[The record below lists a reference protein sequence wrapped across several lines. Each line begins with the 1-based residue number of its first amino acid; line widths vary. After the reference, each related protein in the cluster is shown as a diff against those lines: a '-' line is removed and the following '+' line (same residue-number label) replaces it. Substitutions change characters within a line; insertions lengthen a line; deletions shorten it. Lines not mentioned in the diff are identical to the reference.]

1 MKKLSILVV
10 DDEKGY
16 RDEISEYLIDC
27 GFNVLKAEK
36 PSQALEI
43 LYSDSIDIAIVDL
56 KLPEMDGITL
66 LKKMLEFDPE
76 IAVILIS
83 GHGDME
89 SVIKAMREGAL
100 DFFAK
105 PFDLIDIQYSIE
117 RTQKYLTLHE
127 QISEIRRTYEKL
139 LSSQDAGKRYQII
152 GKSESM
158 KNILHLMKHV
168 ADTKNT
174 DVLITGESGTGKEL
188 VARGIHN
195 LSERKDK
202 PFMPVDCGAIPESLF
217 ESELFGHTQGAFTG
231 ASDQKKGKFELAHG
245 GTLFLDEINNLPLNL
260 QPKFLRAIQEKEI
273 QRLGDEKSTKVDVR
287 IIVASNNDIY
297 EDVKKG
303 AMREDLFYRIHEFK
317 IDLPTLKERKDDILT
332 IAQYFLDEINTAY
345 HKNITG
351 FTQSATKLLENYSW
365 PGNIREL
372 KSVIKSAVLL
382 TDSSMIDS
390 DHLVLK
396 DVRREESNQQL
407 GNTKDEDGL
416 LLDKFTDRTEEDII
430 KKALIKAKYNKTK
443 AAELLGISRSQF
455 YKKLEKYGL

>member
-1 MKKLSILVV
+1 MNKILII
-10 DDEKGY
+10 DDDK
-16 RDEISEYLIDC
+16 
-27 GFNVLKAEK
+27 
-36 PSQALEI
+36 
-43 LYSDSIDIAIVDL
+43 IV
-56 KLPEMDGITL
+56 GITL
-66 LKKMLEFDPE
+66 SQLFRKAGYEYRVAYTGSQGIALMSEFEPDIVLLDFKLPDMNGFE
-76 IAVILIS
+76 IIQKIKDHDKHIAVIMITS
-83 GHGDME
+83 FGDIRKA
-89 SVIKAMREGAL
+89 VTAIKMGAY
-100 DFFAK
+100 DFVAK
-105 PFDLIDIQYSIE
+105 PFDKEEIL
-117 RTQKYLTLHE
+117 YLV
-127 QISEIRRTYEKL
+127 EKL
-139 LSSQDAGKRYQII
+139 LHKSRFSQMIPIDIPKMMGQSKPLQKVLDHIQRISAHDITVFLEG
-152 GKSESM
+152 
-158 KNILHLMKHV
+158 
-168 ADTKNT
+168 DT
-174 DVLITGESGTGKEL
+174 GTGKEL
-188 VARGIHN
+188 FARMIHN
-195 LSERKDK
+195 LSPRKDK

-317 IDLPTLKERKDDILT
+317 IDLPTLKERKNDILT

-382 TDSSMIDS
+382 TDSSMIDD

-396 DVRREESNQQL
+396 DVRREESNQQI

-416 LLDKFTDRTEEDII
+416 LLEKFTDRTEEYII